1 MKTKAIKTFTA
12 VITLGLEI
20 GYSEEHYSKDYLI
33 QTLQEYQ
40 RQRIDETSIY
50 LSASIS
56 ECDIVL
62 GGQDEKHLKL
72 EFINYPKFPLEI
84 KVFKEEIIKLGS
96 HLLNKMQQ
104 NRTVIVFPDETI
116 MLEINEAIDPRI

>member
-1 MKTKAIKTFTA
+1 MNTKAIKTFTA

-20 GYSEEHYSKDYLI
+20 GYSKELYKKEYLI

-40 RQRIDETSIY
+40 RQRIDEASIY

-56 ECDIVL
+56 ESIIVL
-62 GGQDEKHLKL
+62 GGQEEKHIKL
-72 EFINYPKFPLEI
+72 EFINYPKFPLDVEL
-84 KVFKEEIIKLGS
+84 FKQEIIELGT

-104 NRTVIVFPDETI
+104 NRTVIVFTDETI
-116 MLEINEAIDPRI
+116 MLAIDAAIDPRI